1 MSETALNRNPGE
13 QALQEPMKAELKF
26 LADLSAPLVYVPSK
40 GGGDR
45 TEHVGNYR
53 THAVAIHDARVQ
65 LPATDLDVEGFVMLP
80 HKSAVDDFYNDA
92 VLHSTYHP
100 ELIELL
106 QRVTG
111 AQRVEV
117 FDDTRRSSSV
127 GSQRERGSRDPA
139 SIVHNDYTHESGRRR
154 LIDCFSE
161 SPDELEQL
169 SKRRFA
175 IINAWRPIGEPVVD
189 HPLVLCDARS
199 VRDGD
204 LVAVERRGEDR
215 TGELQVALHAPEQR
229 WYYYPRM
236 TRDEVLLFKTYDSAL
251 DGRTRFTPH
260 SSCKDPRAPT
270 DAPSRESLETRCL
283 VFF

>member
-1 MSETALNRNPGE
+1 VSKTALNRNPGE

-40 GGGDR
+40 GGGDQ
-45 TEHVGNYR
+45 TEHLGNYR
-53 THAVAIHDARVQ
+53 THAVDIHDARVQ
-65 LPATDLDVEGFVMLP
+65 LPETDLDVEGFVMLP
-80 HKSAVDDFYNDA
+80 HKSAVDDFYDDA
-92 VLHSTYHP
+92 VLRSIYHP

-106 QRVTG
+106 QHVTG

-154 LIDCFSE
+154 LIDFFRE

-169 SKRRFA
+169 SQRRFA
-175 IINAWRPIGEPVVD
+175 IINVWRPIGEPVVD

-204 LVAVERRGEDR
+204 LVPVERRGEDR
-215 TGELQVALHAPEQR
+215 TGELQVALHASEQR

-260 SSCKDPRAPT
+260 SSCKDPRAPA

>member
-65 LPATDLDVEGFVMLP
+65 LPATDLDVEGFLMLS

-127 GSQRERGSRDPA
+127 GSQREHGSRDPA

-154 LIDCFSE
+154 LIDFFSE

-169 SKRRFA
+169 RKRRFA

-260 SSCKDPRAPT
+260 SSCKDPHAPT

>member
-1 MSETALNRNPGE
+1 MNQSAQKPLRG
-13 QALQEPMKAELKF
+13 ELKF

-45 TEHVGNYR
+45 TEHLGNYR
-53 THAVAIHDARVQ
+53 THEVDIHDARIQ
-65 LPATDLDVEGFVMLP
+65 LPETDLDVEGFVMRP
-80 HKSAVDDFYNDA
+80 HKSAVGNFYDDA
-92 VLHSTYHP
+92 ALRSTYHP

-106 QRVTG
+106 KRVTG

-154 LIDCFSE
+154 LVDFFSE

-169 SKRRFA
+169 VKRRFA
-175 IINAWRPIGEPVVD
+175 IINAWRPIREPVAD
-189 HPLVLCDARS
+189 HPLVLCDART

-204 LVAVERRGEDR
+204 LVPVERRGEDR
-215 TGELQVALHAPEQR
+215 TGELQVALHEPEQR

-260 SSCKDPRAPT
+260 SSCKDPRAPG
-270 DAPSRESLETRCL
+270 DAAPRESLETRCL